1 MVGEAAAPANPGR
14 IVRDSARWF
23 TEGAEAKRRA
33 RRERRCVE
41 CGTGLASRRTPYCG
55 RRCQWKFQ
63 GRFFWDAART
73 YVMHRDRYTCQRC
86 RRRLRVAQLEV
97 DHRLEIGRGGP
108 ALEYENLQTLCRPCH
123 REKTAAFLRERAAV
137 RRNPDAAR
145 TLAGTEAEPGW
156 HAAWFPA

>member
-1 MVGEAAAPANPGR
+1 MPDVG
-14 IVRDSARWF
+14 SAGEGHRVLRRSALWF
-23 TEGAEAKRRA
+23 SEGTARKAEARRS
-33 RRERRCVE
+33 RRCVE
-41 CGTGLASRRTPYCG
+41 CQGVLPDGRSPYCG
-55 RRCQWKFQ
+55 RVCRWRFQ
-63 GRFFWDAART
+63 GRYFWDAARI

-86 RRRLRVAQLEV
+86 HRRLRVAQLEV
-97 DHRLEIGRGGP
+97 DHRLEIRRGGP